1 MWQHLTIPHTGLTF
15 ILGMASATQW
25 IQNSQVRWWSLNFSH
40 LQLSFKTRHLH
51 SFACAPSPTLRN
63 AFHLCESIC
72 LFDVVKAR
80 TTAHAGVV
88 FITTKTVNL
97 ASFLFFPFF
106 FFFLLPTVALLS
118 NILGGGGGWKRT
130 CCERLQSYTVLNVE
144 IQLEF
149 THCVGTT
156 VYCHKHRGF
165 YTRTL
170 TLYLCI
176 PTYINRLV
184 SKAIWS
190 RMPWY
195 ESITFCFFICLF
207 TLFA

>member
-80 TTAHAGVV
+80 
-88 FITTKTVNL
+88 
-97 ASFLFFPFF
+97 
-106 FFFLLPTVALLS
+106 
-118 NILGGGGGWKRT
+118 KRT

>member
-88 FITTKTVNL
+88 FIMTKTVNL
-97 ASFLFFPFF
+97 AFFLFFSFF
-106 FFFLLPTVALLS
+106 LFFLLPTVALLS
-118 NILGGGGGWKRT
+118 NILGGLKENLLREAAELYCFKCRDSAWI
-130 CCERLQSYTVLNVE
+130 YTLCRYNSILSPAVINTE
-144 IQLEF
+144 DFIQE
-149 THCVGTT
+149 H
-156 VYCHKHRGF
+156 
-165 YTRTL
+165 
-170 TLYLCI
+170 
-176 PTYINRLV
+176 
-184 SKAIWS
+184 
-190 RMPWY
+190 
-195 ESITFCFFICLF
+195 
-207 TLFA
+207 

>member
-63 AFHLCESIC
+63 AFHLRESIC

-88 FITTKTVNL
+88 LITTKTVNL

-118 NILGGGGGWKRT
+118 NILGGGGLKENLLREAAELYCFKCRDSAWI
-130 CCERLQSYTVLNVE
+130 YT
-144 IQLEF
+144 
-149 THCVGTT
+149 
-156 VYCHKHRGF
+156 
-165 YTRTL
+165 
-170 TLYLCI
+170 LCR
-176 PTYINRLV
+176 YN
-184 SKAIWS
+184 
-190 RMPWY
+190 
-195 ESITFCFFICLF
+195 SILS
-207 TLFA
+207 